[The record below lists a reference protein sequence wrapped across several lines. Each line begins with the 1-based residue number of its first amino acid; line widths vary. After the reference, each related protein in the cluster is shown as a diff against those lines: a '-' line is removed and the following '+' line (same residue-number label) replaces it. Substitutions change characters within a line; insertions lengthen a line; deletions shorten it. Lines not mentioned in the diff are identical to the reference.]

1 MDDHVKTHVKPYC
14 MAFLGRISNLSSIS
28 DVKMS
33 EEDIRSICKKII
45 QSIIWELR
53 IDVEDEVIE
62 RLTEG
67 LMNSVRVLYFL
78 SMMRANDI
86 WLRLRLPK
94 PKRRSIDIQ
103 GMWYPVRSDDLQRVV
118 ERDLPEWILRERIK
132 FTDDMI
138 SQGRSLEDKFKLSS
152 QVTQILFERNVEKEL
167 STYSIA
173 FETLVADLLKQRKR
187 NRTINKIDLEELEWD
202 LGKWFG

>member
-1 MDDHVKTHVKPYC
+1 
-14 MAFLGRISNLSSIS
+14 
-28 DVKMS
+28 MS

-118 ERDLPEWILRERIK
+118 ERDLPEWILLERIK